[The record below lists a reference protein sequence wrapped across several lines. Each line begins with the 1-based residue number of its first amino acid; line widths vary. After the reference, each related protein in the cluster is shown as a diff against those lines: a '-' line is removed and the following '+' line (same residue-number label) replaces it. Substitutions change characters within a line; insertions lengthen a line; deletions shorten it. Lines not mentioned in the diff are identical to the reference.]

1 MPAIYLT
8 IKPANM
14 RKTLLLKKSVLFFF
28 VMILLFA
35 ACNNENSSPAK
46 TESLNITPNT
56 SSTSVPTKT
65 NLMTGYLDTL
75 FIDSAHFELLGRPP
89 LRGNWTIFR
98 FYIDSSNY
106 LTLGGW
112 AANNGNG
119 IFHANNVPP
128 PSSPDVILMKANAS
142 IRQYG
147 PGNYFGNLIL
157 RPNQL
162 NHIQQLLRSTHS
174 KSILFAP
181 ADPALN
187 FNQITYNIIL
197 SDKVY
202 EKDVIA
208 TYTATGETL
217 NPSPPRN
224 SN

>member
-1 MPAIYLT
+1 
-8 IKPANM
+8 M
-14 RKTLLLKKSVLFFF
+14 RKILLLKRPVLFF
-28 VMILLFA
+28 VLIVLFLA
-35 ACNNENSSPAK
+35 ACNNENSSQAK
-46 TESLNITPNT
+46 TDTLNTMTNT
-56 SSTSVPTKT
+56 ISTSVPAKT
-65 NLMTGYLDTL
+65 NFFTGYLDTL
-75 FIDSAHFELLGRPP
+75 VIDSAHFQLLGKPP

-119 IFHANNVPP
+119 NFHPNNAPP

-142 IRQYG
+142 VRQYG

-174 KSILFAP
+174 KSVLFAP

-187 FNQITYNIIL
+187 LNQITYNIIL

-202 EKDVIA
+202 EKDVFA
-208 TYTATGETL
+208 TYTLTGETL